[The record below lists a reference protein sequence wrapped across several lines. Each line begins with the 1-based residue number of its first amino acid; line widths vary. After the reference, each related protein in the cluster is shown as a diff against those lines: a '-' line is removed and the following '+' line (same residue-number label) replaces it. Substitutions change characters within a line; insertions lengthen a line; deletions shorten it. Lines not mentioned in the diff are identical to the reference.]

1 MVREGNEDFLKF
13 VFGYF
18 QIMVA
23 NSWEHAAQLVYTLKQ
38 QPEVYEKYR
47 AGVLSGWESMKNK
60 AKADVARILGKS

>member
-1 MVREGNEDFLKF
+1 
-13 VFGYF
+13 
-18 QIMVA
+18 VA

-47 AGVLSGWESMKNK
+47 AGVLSGWENMKNK